1 MLLLS
6 HNNLSGKIF
15 QEPTNLTSL
24 EVLKIDNNKF
34 TGKIGDDLLNSSK
47 LHILDLSNSHLIG
60 ALHSWLAT
68 YSMFRL
74 YLANNGFHGNIPASL
89 FNQSVMDFMD
99 LSGNKLSGNLP
110 PRFISK
116 YVMNL
121 YLQDNYLTG
130 PIPDTLLES
139 IRILDLRYN
148 RLSGSIPRFLHNQNI
163 SVLLLRGNDLTGEIP
178 AHICSLTKVILLD
191 LAYNSLNGSIPPC
204 LRNLSFGL
212 GGNGEPQGLG
222 GMGLD
227 YTFETV
233 GIQEY
238 YKYNSVLQLE
248 LFSEPSVSTYRQDKI
263 DFTSKHRYESYNA
276 FMYGL
281 DLAGNELSGEI
292 PKEVGHLWRIRVL
305 NLSHNS
311 LWGKIPE
318 SFSNLTA
325 LESLDLSFNNLS
337 GEIPHNFAKLH
348 SLAVLNVSYNNLSG
362 VIPQGGK
369 LITFDVSSYTGN
381 PFLCGLPTNRSC
393 SNIDD
398 DDSEIEE
405 GFTGEDEDA
414 VIDMVVFYWSFT
426 VTSVSVS
433 AGFLLFLCCESS
445 PRQAWL
451 DAFLRLASRAL
462 S

>member
-1 MLLLS
+1 M
-6 HNNLSGKIF
+6 
-15 QEPTNLTSL
+15 
-24 EVLKIDNNKF
+24 DNNKL
-34 TGKIGDDLLNSSK
+34 TGKIGDGLLNSSK
-47 LHILDLSNSHLIG
+47 LHILDLTNNHLTG
-60 ALHSWLAT
+60 ALPSWL
-68 YSMFRL
+68 SKFPIIGL
-74 YLANNGFHGNIPASL
+74 YLANNGFHGNIPASM

-99 LSGNKLSGNLP
+99 LSGNKLSGSLP

-116 YVMNL
+116 YKMNL
-121 YLQDNYLTG
+121 YLQDNDLTG

-163 SVLLLRGNDLTGEIP
+163 SVLLLRGNNLTGEIP

-204 LRNLSFGL
+204 FRNLSFGL

-248 LFSEPSVSTYRQDKI
+248 MFSEPSVSTYRHDKV
-263 DFTSKHRYESYNA
+263 DFTSKHRYESYNG

-292 PKEVGHLWRIRVL
+292 PKEVGHLWRICVL

-325 LESLDLSFNNLS
+325 LESLDLSFNRLS
-337 GEIPHNFAKLH
+337 GEIPHDFAKLH

-362 VIPQGGK
+362 TIPQGGK

-398 DDSEIEE
+398 DDTEIKE
-405 GFTGEDEDA
+405 GFIGEDGQDT
-414 VIDMVVFYWSFT
+414 VIDMVVFYWSLT
-426 VTSVSVS
+426 VTYVSVF
-433 AGFLLFLCCESS
+433 AGFLLFLCFESS

-451 DAFLRLASRAL
+451 SLVDAFIRLARRAL